1 VFLAQDTA
9 DQVVPERTTNRL
21 ARHLCSQGDTVDYR
35 VYQGLSHTVI
45 GYQSA
50 PDALAWMQSILA
62 GDTPP
67 STCR

>member
-1 VFLAQDTA
+1 M
-9 DQVVPERTTNRL
+9 VPERTTNRL
-21 ARHLCSQGDTVDYR
+21 ASHLCSQGDTVDYR